1 MKSIFF
7 RSLIIFPIIIILTFI
22 WLLFTTKSLYNKHID
37 NVSKDRLF
45 FSMIVFSLLF
55 AFALG
60 VQIPNTLQ
68 QTVVYSGLVGLI
80 IYGITNVTMLATSNK
95 WNYSIALIDT
105 LWGVLST
112 ILLGYILYIVVQK
125 WPNTFQTI

>member
-7 RSLIIFPIIIILTFI
+7 RSLIIFPIIIVFTFI
-22 WLLFTTKSLYNKHID
+22 WLLFTKKLYNKHID
-37 NVSKDRLF
+37 KVSKDRLF

-60 VQIPNTLQ
+60 VQTPNTLQ
-68 QTVVYSGLVGLI
+68 QTLVYSGLVGLI
-80 IYGITNVTMLATSNK
+80 IYGITNMTMLATSNK

-105 LWGVLST
+105 LWGILST
-112 ILLGYILYIVVQK
+112 GLLGYILYILVK
-125 WPNTFQTI
+125 K